1 MLMLMLLMLQAGR
14 DEDRAELREDH
25 VHQVLGHRARSEEED
40 QRVWRADQAQ
50 HGPARAG
57 LSGEELVQNF

>member
-14 DEDRAELREDH
+14 DQDRAELREDH

-40 QRVWRADQAQ
+40 QRVWGADQAQ

-57 LSGEELVQNF
+57 LPGEELVQNF